1 MKILKIGIISFFIV
15 LLLSQNVFALGE
27 IFLTADDWLDTGSN
41 HTNTTMDTE
50 NLRKISGDLYN
61 IFLAAATGVAV
72 IVGAILGIQFMTAG
86 IEKKV
91 EVKQALF
98 PYLVSCVIVFGSM
111 GIWKLIVTILSDI

>member
-1 MKILKIGIISFFIV
+1 MKIIKIGLISIFII

-61 IFLAAATGVAV
+61 IFLAVATGVAV
-72 IVGAILGIQFMTAG
+72 IVGVILGIKFMTAG
-86 IEKKV
+86 IDKKV
-91 EVKQALF
+91 EVKQSLF
-98 PYLVSCVIVFGSM
+98 PYLVSCVVVFGSM
-111 GIWKLIVTILSDI
+111 GIWKLVVTILSDI

>member
-1 MKILKIGIISFFIV
+1 MQKYFVI